1 MIAKKSTRCQF
12 DSNELIIDYSAVS
25 HCASP
30 VFGAMFADTDS
41 TLYEDSDEIE
51 SLGRQSSTGT
61 LTPTMENLQRLIP
74 AMNLTVLS

>member
-1 MIAKKSTRCQF
+1 MPEEPTRCQL
-12 DSNELIIDYSAVS
+12 DSNELIIDYSTVS

-30 VFGAMFADTDS
+30 VFDAMFEDTDE

-51 SLGRQSSTGT
+51 SLGRQSPTRT

-74 AMNLTVLS
+74 AMNLTAFP

>member
-1 MIAKKSTRCQF
+1 MDST
-12 DSNELIIDYSAVS
+12 ELIIDYFAVS

-30 VFGAMFADTDS
+30 VFDAMFADTDE

-61 LTPTMENLQRLIP
+61 
-74 AMNLTVLS
+74 

>member
-1 MIAKKSTRCQF
+1 MDST
-12 DSNELIIDYSAVS
+12 ELIIDYFAVS

-30 VFGAMFADTDS
+30 VFDAMFVDTDE

-61 LTPTMENLQRLIP
+61 LTPTMEHLQRLIP
-74 AMNLTVLS
+74 ATNLTALP